1 MLEQN
6 ITQSQQQV
14 LSIDQ
19 RQSLQILGFNN
30 QELDSFLMEEYMQ
43 NPLLECD
50 RDRQSEIT
58 DSLDN
63 HYEAAS
69 SYRDHYIQYEDED
82 TDRRGD
88 IRASEPPSLK
98 AQLKGQLRIQN
109 YSAKEW
115 ELIDYL
121 IDCLDEKGFFTYS
134 PREIAESEGC
144 PVEMVERCL
153 SDLKKLEPAGIFSSD
168 IAECLLSQLERQ
180 EKKDELLIRIVRDHL
195 DDLLRGNLS
204 SITRSLGI
212 STAQC
217 RSCIQKIGTL
227 NPRPIMNAESDR
239 TAYIV
244 PDILISRDGTDW
256 IITLNDGWMGEYR
269 FNDYYIRMMR
279 TSTDPQLKEYFKEK
293 LERARLIVSSV
304 ERRRETI
311 IRIVKAVL
319 EWQNSFFLEGGI
331 LVPMTMEQIARQL
344 DISTSTVSRAVKNKY
359 ILYKRPLL
367 LRDLFSSP
375 AFGQSDVSQGD
386 VHARIEALIREEDH
400 ARPLSDDKIAAI
412 LKKEGISISRRTV
425 TKYRQQI
432 GIPDSRVR
440 AYL

>member
-30 QELDSFLMEEYMQ
+30 QELDSFLTEEYLQ
-43 NPLLECD
+43 NPLLECN

-63 HYEAAS
+63 HYEEAS

-88 IRASEPPSLK
+88 IKASEPPSLK
-98 AQLKGQLRIQN
+98 TQLTGQLRIQD

-115 ELIDYL
+115 DLIDYL
-121 IDCLDEKGFFTYS
+121 INCLDEKGFFTYS
-134 PREIAESEGC
+134 PQEIAETEGC

-153 SDLKKLEPAGIFSSD
+153 NDLKKLEPAGIFSSN
-168 IAECLLSQLERQ
+168 IAECLLTQLERQ
-180 EKKDELLIRIVRDHL
+180 DTKDELLIRIIRDHL

-212 STAQC
+212 TTAQC
-217 RSCIQKIGTL
+217 RSCIRKIGAL
-227 NPRPIMNAESDR
+227 NPRPIMNAESGS

-244 PDILISRDGTDW
+244 PDILISRDGPDW
-256 IITLNDGWMGEYR
+256 VVTLNDGWMGEYR

-279 TSTDPQLKEYFKEK
+279 TASDPQLKEYFKEK

-319 EWQNSFFLEGGI
+319 EWQNSFFLEGRP
-331 LVPMTMEQIARQL
+331 LVPMTMEQIAKQL

-359 ILYKRPLL
+359 ILYKKPLL
-367 LRDLFSSP
+367 LRDLFCSQTI
-375 AFGQSDVSQGD
+375 GQSDVSPSNI
-386 VHARIEALIREEDH
+386 HARIEALIREEDH
-400 ARPLSDDKIAAI
+400 ARPLSDDKIASI

-440 AYL
+440 VYL